1 MNDVQKRFILFL
13 LLCIPIR
20 FYISYSL
27 KKLNN
32 KNKNIFTLVTL
43 IIGLG
48 FFTIYVG
55 NFRKKGGE
63 TFNENIWWNYL
74 RPFHS
79 FMYIYTSYLIYNN
92 DKHSHLIIFY
102 DTIIGIIS
110 FLIYHNNN
118 NNFNKL
124 F

>member
-1 MNDVQKRFILFL
+1 MNNIQKRFILFL
-13 LLCIPIR
+13 FLCIPIR
-20 FYISYSL
+20 LYLSL
-27 KKLNN
+27 LIKKINE
-32 KNKNIFTLVTL
+32 KNKLFFILITL

-48 FFTIYVG
+48 FFIIYIG
-55 NFRKKGGE
+55 NLRKKGGE
-63 TFNENIWWNYL
+63 TFNDNIWWNYL

-79 FMYIYTSYLIYNN
+79 FMYLYSSYLIYNN

-110 FLIYHNNN
+110 FIIYHNNN
-118 NNFNKL
+118 NNFEKL